1 MTAVTPPIS
10 DHSGT
15 VLSINTPNFKKPP
28 REITLYE
35 YENATR
41 TEISNRLT
49 ELDTAVSNHIDIDST
64 VNEFTKILIDIRN
77 DCVPHKKV
85 NPTAR
90 IIQPRP
96 ISNLHVIIGN
106 VILSHSLKFSSD
118 KPFPFFCRMK
128 YFKKLLTKAQFPRF
142 WLQTVTAWS
151 SS

>member
-64 VNEFTKILIDIRN
+64 VNDEFTKILIDIRN

-85 NPTAR
+85 KVYDKD
-90 IIQPRP
+90 QPW
-96 ISNLHVIIGN
+96 
-106 VILSHSLKFSSD
+106 FD
-118 KPFPFFCRMK
+118 KDTRQK
-128 YFKKLLTKAQFPRF
+128 LTKKNRAFKVYSKAIDQVKRMGLNTGDNDKVKSRF
-142 WLQTVTAWS
+142 EKYKTAKGLQKEIL
-151 SS
+151 